1 MRERKHKIDTPQR
14 AYAGVSQWQTTP
26 ITVEYDETTHQVS
39 IFQGSV
45 YLVYPI
51 QTWFELVRSVNLVLP
66 EPLAALAHRVRAE
79 KAARDRDEKAARAE
93 AGVTA

>member
-1 MRERKHKIDTPQR
+1 M
-14 AYAGVSQWQTTP
+14 
-26 ITVEYDETTHQVS
+26 
-39 IFQGSV
+39 